1 MLKKIRSVLSG
12 REKTTELKPTVDN
25 PPRAAA
31 TQRPSQVARKKTK
44 TTVSSSKNR
53 LGKVKNIIAVAS
65 GKGGVGKSTTTVNL
79 AYSLAKSGA
88 KVGILDADIY
98 GPSIP
103 MMVRKTKFED
113 QSQNAT
119 EGDSVIYPPSHAGVK
134 IMSIG
139 LFNDVDHA
147 SIMRGPMASSVIK
160 QFMNQVDWGS
170 LDYLLIDY
178 PPGTGDI
185 QLTLAQSSILTGA
198 VIVTTSQ
205 EVSLIDV
212 SKAIKMFEVT
222 KTPILG
228 LIENMSYFK
237 CDQCEK
243 KHPLFAEGGAI
254 KLGQLK
260 QIPLLGHIPFEP
272 IIMQAADEGTPGIL
286 KEAKSESA
294 KAYQALT
301 DKLRDELD
309 TLQASRN
316 DGALKSFKIKW
327 QGGSSKKNAQPTT

>member
-1 MLKKIRSVLSG
+1 
-12 REKTTELKPTVDN
+12 
-25 PPRAAA
+25 
-31 TQRPSQVARKKTK
+31 
-44 TTVSSSKNR
+44 
-53 LGKVKNIIAVAS
+53 
-65 GKGGVGKSTTTVNL
+65 
-79 AYSLAKSGA
+79 
-88 KVGILDADIY
+88 
-98 GPSIP
+98 
-103 MMVRKTKFED
+103 
-113 QSQNAT
+113 
-119 EGDSVIYPPSHAGVK
+119 
-134 IMSIG
+134 MSIG

-243 KHPLFAEGGAI
+243 KSTLF
-254 KLGQLK
+254 
-260 QIPLLGHIPFEP
+260 
-272 IIMQAADEGTPGIL
+272 
-286 KEAKSESA
+286 
-294 KAYQALT
+294 
-301 DKLRDELD
+301 R
-309 TLQASRN
+309 
-316 DGALKSFKIKW
+316 
-327 QGGSSKKNAQPTT
+327 